1 MTAINQ
7 QNDTVKRMAEAWAVI
22 DPLMGGTQAMRKAGK
37 TLLPQQPRED
47 DEDYKYRLGTA
58 TLFPAY
64 QRTCTVMSGKPFSKQ
79 MTINEDV
86 PPKVK
91 ALLPDIDGQGRSI
104 HAFASQLFAEALSHG
119 FGGVLVDFP
128 AEGGQ
133 RPYWTHYAHDSILGW
148 RLDTSEGVARLTQLR
163 LHEAAEVEDGDYGV
177 KMVQRVRVL
186 TPGGWA
192 LHEQGTD
199 SWTLVDEGETSLSYI
214 PFVPYYGR
222 RIAFM
227 EGAPPLVDLAHQN
240 VKHWQQQSDQ
250 DDSVR
255 FARKRLLVFSG
266 VTDGELSEPT
276 AGSAYALRFA
286 DKDAKAE
293 VIQGSAES
301 VTVGRSELEA
311 LEDQMIQTGAE
322 LLVKQPGQR
331 TATEASNDAEANK
344 STLQSTVED
353 FEDAMDRCL
362 QITADWLKAGDG
374 GTVSLFKD
382 FGAATLTDASAQL
395 VLSLQGAGMLTKE
408 TTIVE
413 MQRRGVVGP
422 DVDPEAE
429 IEKVQAEGPSLG
441 SMNGDGE

>member
-47 DEDYKYRLGTA
+47 AEDYQYRLDTA

-192 LHEQGTD
+192 LYEQGTD
-199 SWTLVDEGETSLSYI
+199 AWALVDEGVTSLSYI

-222 RIAFM
+222 RVAFM

-240 VKHWQQQSDQ
+240 IKHWQQQSDQ

-255 FARKRLLVFSG
+255 FARKRLLVFTG
-266 VTDGELSEPT
+266 VNDGELASPS
-276 AGSAYALRFA
+276 AGAAYALRFENA
-286 DKDAKAE
+286 DAKAE

-362 QITADWLKAGDG
+362 QITADWLKVGNG

-422 DVDPEAE
+422 DVDPEME

-441 SMNGDGE
+441 NMNGDSE